1 MKKKKIIIIILV
13 VLLVL
18 AAIYFIVGGSNKG
31 IEVSIIEVGESSIVK
46 TVEMSGSVYANDNQ
60 EIQIPMGIKV
70 KEVYFGE
77 NEPVKKGDIIA
88 VLDSVD
94 LNLKL
99 EKAQITLAQIE
110 ADIKNPA
117 SKIGTDSGV
126 LSNNIE
132 KASESYKKAESDLI
146 SAKEK
151 LEDLKILYE
160 NGAISESELK
170 NQMSTVSD
178 LEINLKTA
186 SLNEK
191 DAKLRYSDYYSQTS
205 DIKSNLARQRQSSLL
220 DIESIKN
227 NLEDSIIRAEISG
240 VIINFKL
247 KKDRETNKNEFISIQ
262 DPSSFMF
269 KAMVPQEDAILI
281 GKDQKAS
288 VVIAGVSG
296 NYNGLVSS
304 KAKTASIDQSS
315 GSSTPKVEITI
326 DILNEDNSLVSGFDA
341 DATVETGVVENTL
354 SLNNEAI
361 KKDEDEAYYVYL
373 IDSNSKAKKTIIETG
388 LRDWY
393 KTQIISGIE
402 LMDKVVRNPPMEIKD
417 GSVLKIKQ

>member
-146 SAKEK
+146 LAKEK

-388 LRDWY
+388 LSDGY

>member
-117 SKIGTDSGV
+117 SKIVTDSGV

-146 SAKEK
+146 LAKEK

-326 DILNEDNSLVSGFDA
+326 DILNEDNSLVS
-341 DATVETGVVENTL
+341 
-354 SLNNEAI
+354 
-361 KKDEDEAYYVYL
+361 
-373 IDSNSKAKKTIIETG
+373 
-388 LRDWY
+388 
-393 KTQIISGIE
+393 
-402 LMDKVVRNPPMEIKD
+402 
-417 GSVLKIKQ
+417 